1 MPMKRALAAPVARIA
16 LRWVAGPALGLAI
29 GDKIAGT
36 AIGDRLAS
44 DADVV
49 LVVALMIGAGVEGA
63 YVLARK
69 KGWAT

>member
-16 LRWVAGPALGLAI
+16 LRYGVG
-29 GDKIAGT
+29 
-36 AIGDRLAS
+36 
-44 DADVV
+44 
-49 LVVALMIGAGVEGA
+49 LVVGMEAGRIMAGDPDIVILAAACVAAGIEAA